1 MNINDLK
8 HVTGIGD
15 KLSEKILDNVG
26 GEENLTQII
35 KNKDLDKLSS
45 IEGISQRKAIK
56 IMNALLG
63 NPQEK
68 FLKNERAIVL
78 YDDIINKILELSNT
92 DYSRNRIRLLA
103 PTTNVENIN
112 KHLDFVMDAKD
123 FVNSLPINTLR
134 GHMKK
139 LHESEDVKSSFDS
152 SKLIIVESY
161 EDRDYL
167 VKLGLNKYYSIS
179 VADNSL
185 SFQEEI
191 YGYELVYYVYREGF
205 IDFGDMS
212 NLLMVSIDSP
222 IYEIVPDIII
232 DYFKVNKELYYNVFK
247 VREILN
253 YDSVCGDINGL
264 LDLVDCDDD
273 VYNVNISEI
282 VSNIKHD
289 MDEELKNNIKNIDIA
304 GDEVLD
310 LLNNDFPPK
319 LEEIFTT
326 IMSKANEKLREKT
339 KINFDPYIKKYP
351 IEIDET
357 EIQRAE
363 QEQNKIKENNTHDK
377 KTKIAAQLEQIKKT
391 AEQELKE
398 TMQIDYK
405 LTLGTFAKKYQLNK
419 PKITENIKITNA
431 IHLDLALEENIQK
444 ITYHLTPQENIS
456 LLTGANSGG
465 KTTLLETIGQISIM
479 TQMGLPVP
487 AEQAEI
493 KILDEIYYFT
503 KQRSLDAGAFETF
516 LNTFIPITTTE
527 TEKLVLLDEL
537 EGITEL
543 EASVK
548 IISSFIEM
556 LKRTKSY
563 GIIVTHMAKELSRY
577 TKIRIDGIEAK
588 GLDEN
593 YNLIVDRTP
602 KMNTLARSTPELI
615 LKRIYENSQG
625 KLKEIY
631 GEILEKF

>member
-326 IMSKANEKLREKT
+326 IMSKANEKLKEKT